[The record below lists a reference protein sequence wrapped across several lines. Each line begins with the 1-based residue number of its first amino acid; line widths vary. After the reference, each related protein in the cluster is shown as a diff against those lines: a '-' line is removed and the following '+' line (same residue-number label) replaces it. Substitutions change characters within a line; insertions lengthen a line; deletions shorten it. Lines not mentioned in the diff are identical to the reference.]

1 MKDVVKFLKENITDN
16 EPIVVGCSGGPDSMC
31 LLHLIKEIF
40 SNKLICIHIN
50 HNLREESASELEFV
64 KKYCFDNSII
74 FESCTFEKKEKI
86 TESEIRKKR
95 YAYFEEII
103 NKYNAKYLLT
113 AHHGDDLVETILMRL
128 SRGSNLKGYSGIPI
142 KSINKNYILLRP
154 LLYLTKN
161 NIEEYNKNNNIKYV
175 IDKSND
181 TDDYTRN
188 RYRHHVLPTLK
199 KENNNIH
206 LKYLKFN
213 NELLEYHNYI
223 DTIVLEEINKNYLD
237 NEYSLKEFENL
248 DDLIKRK
255 VIEKL
260 LSYMYPHDLEL
271 INDKHVLSILTM
283 IKTKANGII
292 NLPNNKI
299 IEKSYT
305 KLLIN
310 KSYDATK
317 EFDYIFEDEIK
328 VNNYKFI
335 KTEDTNDK
343 SNFCIKLNSNDIEI
357 PIHIRSR
364 KNGDKIRVKNL
375 NGTKKVKDILID
387 EKIPLYE
394 RNHIPIVTDA
404 NDNILWIPGVKKS
417 IFDKSNDEN
426 YDIIIKCISENI
438 QNTKEIRYEQK

>member
-86 TESEIRKKR
+86 TDSELRKKR
-95 YAYFEEII
+95 YAYFEAII